1 MNQPFTLPADGAFAA
16 TRIPENVQA
25 IAEQSVITTRETYAQ
40 MSAAANGGAKLIEE
54 IVATAQTHTK
64 AIGQKVLDHAAKNAD
79 ALFAAAGAMARAKTM
94 QEIAALQID
103 YMQKQFAIASEQA
116 KEMFEL
122 SAGLGKQAVER
133 MTSTATKAF
142 ERDTY

>member
-1 MNQPFTLPADGAFAA
+1 MNQPFALPADGAFAA

-40 MSAAANGGAKLIEE
+40 ISAAANGGAKLIEE

-64 AIGQKVLDHAAKNAD
+64 AIGQKVLDNTARNAD
-79 ALFAAAGAMARAKTM
+79 ALFAAAGAMTRAKTI
-94 QEIAALQID
+94 QDVAALQID
-103 YMQKQFAIASEQA
+103 YLQKQFVIASEQA
-116 KEMFEL
+116 KEMLEL

-142 ERDTY
+142 ERDAH